1 MVHLKPGK
9 PLPFAILEGIPVFAL
24 PGNPAAAMISIEVIV
39 RPAPTTIAPETALA
53 PRERVAVS
61 LLDRSED
68 LP

>member
-1 MVHLKPGK
+1 M
-9 PLPFAILEGIPVFAL
+9 PVFAL
-24 PGNPAAAMISIEVIV
+24 PGNPAAAMISIEVFV

-53 PRERVAVS
+53 PRESVAVS